1 MQPSARARLKVGLVA
16 LVVVAV
22 AIAWMLTRQSGT
34 SALSGLGGDLRPPRL
49 IELKAK
55 SPAGERALSGSGKP
69 EVKVDEVL
77 DFQVEVPDQCWVY
90 VFREQAGTTGL
101 AWGHALI
108 DEAWNP
114 GVYAP
119 EWVDSRGGM
128 PFTQSGTVRLFAI
141 ASPTPLG
148 EEVKSWDVATLENV
162 KSRCSRCGVSTLE
175 VSIAK

>member
-1 MQPSARARLKVGLVA
+1 MQPPAKVGLVA
-16 LVVVAV
+16 LVLLTVG
-22 AIAWMLTRQSGT
+22 IAWIVTRKSGG
-34 SALSGLGGDLRPPRL
+34 SARPGLVGDLKPPRL

-55 SPAGERALSGSGKP
+55 GPGGERALSGSGTP
-69 EVKVDEVL
+69 ELEVDEVL
-77 DFQVEVPDQCWVY
+77 DFQVEVPDQSWVY
-90 VFREQAGTTGL
+90 VFREQGGTTGL

-148 EEVKSWDVATLENV
+148 DEVKSWDKATLENV
-162 KSRCSRCGVSTLE
+162 KSRCAPCGVSTLE